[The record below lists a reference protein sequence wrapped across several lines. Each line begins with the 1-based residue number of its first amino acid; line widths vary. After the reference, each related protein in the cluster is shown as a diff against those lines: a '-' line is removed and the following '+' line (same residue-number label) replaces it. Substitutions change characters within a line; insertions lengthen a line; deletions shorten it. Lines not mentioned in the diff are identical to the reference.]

1 MKRER
6 DLTKSGEALVQ
17 HAEEQ
22 LRATR
27 GTVGDL
33 FPYIY
38 EAAGRMS
45 TRAIAKFLETEE
57 RIALSPST
65 VLRAVRHADEYFDAY
80 LDEVEAALETLK
92 ETYGAEGVMGLIED
106 EEEFRAEHSNPPWVA
121 EGNAQQSREMQI
133 PLEEAL
139 QTLAESWWV
148 GGPRYRREALRRL
161 RKRLAGAPEEK
172 PQPAK
177 AAKRRK

>member
-1 MKRER
+1 MA
-6 DLTKSGEALVQ
+6 KSGEALVE
-17 HAEEQ
+17 HAQER

-27 GTVGDL
+27 GTVADL

-45 TRAIAKFLETEE
+45 TRAIAAFLQTEQ

-65 VLRAVRHADEYFDAY
+65 VLRAVRHADEYFDDY

-106 EEEFRAEHSNPPWVA
+106 EEEFRAQHSHPPLVAQGNP
-121 EGNAQQSREMQI
+121 RECWELQH

-139 QTLAESWWV
+139 QTLADSWWV

-161 RKRLAGAPEEK
+161 RKRLAAPAEEK
-172 PQPAK
+172 PEPAK